1 MVNGLKKYQLNSEKR
16 NVWLNAL
23 VLALVPVLCVV
34 LRCAIDGKTLFDV
47 YLPVSPWN
55 DELFYYKLTE
65 GVLDY
70 GVPQGYFGFNE
81 SHGRY
86 LSFAAWSPVLLF
98 FWVIYGLLFGWN
110 LLSPILANLWMIVLA
125 LFGFGLLVKPS
136 RKQIGM
142 IALLY
147 ICFPPVT
154 RFVLSC
160 IPEVELFAL
169 FILFW
174 GIVLHSMKN
183 YKGYK
188 VGIIFFLVML
198 MTWMRPYLILLLM
211 TPVWIWVE
219 NSKKDK
225 KTYFKI
231 GGISFGIFAVT
242 IAVYGLISYL
252 FSAPYLTDLFYTEW
266 IGKYFDEGLVA
277 GIKYTVWK
285 LITSMK
291 SIIDIIG
298 QNLLP
303 TGEVVSAAGLYYFV
317 FLLLVIL
324 LLWKLI
330 KKIWI
335 KKERVYHVLPELQM
349 FLCMVGFF
357 VADLLMYRLHEGGRH
372 TLVYIVGMI
381 VLLPFMGKENEIEKS
396 GVCRYGGMIETCLVS
411 ICCLLV
417 LVGRGNVPYEFS
429 IPYVTE
435 EYATD
440 LSKLSEQLSENMILS
455 EDGISY
461 NNTVIWTLWDE
472 IEKEDGQTETKAV
485 DFGAYYALPSGFGV
499 NLCDGGYVYVNLEN
513 LQSRYIGTIPGGN
526 YEKRCIAS
534 GGKLIGECDTLVV
547 YDMKP

>member
-16 NVWLNAL
+16 NVWLNAI
-23 VLALVPVLCVV
+23 VLALVPILCVV

-47 YLPVSPWN
+47 YLPASPWN

-81 SHGRY
+81 SHGKY

-147 ICFPPVT
+147 LCFPPVT

-231 GGISFGIFAVT
+231 GGISFGIFTVT
-242 IAVYGLISYL
+242 MAVYGLISYL

-298 QNLLP
+298 QNLFP

-349 FLCMVGFF
+349 LLCMVGFF
-357 VADLLMYRLHEGGRH
+357 MADLLMYRLHEGGRH

-381 VLLPFMGKENEIEKS
+381 VLLPFMSKGNEVVKNV
-396 GVCRYGGMIETCLVS
+396 VCRYGGMVETCLVS
-411 ICCLLV
+411 ICFLLV

-429 IPYVTE
+429 IPY
-435 EYATD
+435 ATD
-440 LSKLSEQLSENMILS
+440 EYREDLDRLASQLSENMMLS
-455 EDGISY
+455 KDGISY
-461 NNTVIWTLWDE
+461 DNTVIWALWDE
-472 IEKEDGQTETKAV
+472 IEKEDGTIETKAV

-499 NLCDGGYVYVNLEN
+499 NLCDGGYVDVNLEN
-513 LQSRYIGTIPGGN
+513 LQSRYIGTIPGGS
-526 YEKRCIAS
+526 YEKRCIDS

-547 YDMKP
+547 YDMKH